1 MEVFK
6 LLIVDD
12 EQGIIESLSSKVLAV
27 CNDVKIIGAASTIDQ
42 ALSVIE
48 NHKPDIILLDIHLND
63 ESGFELIQEMQ
74 LALDDYEPA
83 IIFITAYDEY
93 AIKAF
98 RVNAVDYLLKPVD
111 MDGLSAAIDK
121 ARKAKSTPLA
131 DLSKQLPQQIAA
143 PLRVD
148 DRIPV
153 YTNEGII
160 FLNQEE
166 IIRIETFKAHTI
178 IIKTD
183 GQKIESTKPIRFYDQ
198 MLQNTSLTRIHKS
211 YIVNI
216 NYVRKYLPYS
226 GGYLELNDGE
236 VFSIS
241 SRKRESVLKKI
252 TSLYQ

>member
-111 MDGLSAAIDK
+111 MDELSAAIDK

-160 FLNQEE
+160 F
-166 IIRIETFKAHTI
+166 
-178 IIKTD
+178 
-183 GQKIESTKPIRFYDQ
+183 
-198 MLQNTSLTRIHKS
+198 
-211 YIVNI
+211 
-216 NYVRKYLPYS
+216 
-226 GGYLELNDGE
+226 
-236 VFSIS
+236 
-241 SRKRESVLKKI
+241 
-252 TSLYQ
+252 